1 MWKLLIADDEEIECL
16 GLEMMI
22 RKNFKTMELLPS
34 VSNGVEL
41 IKKAELLRPDI
52 MIVDINMPG
61 LNGLEALEMLQL
73 KNLNA
78 KVIINTAYNE
88 FAYIRKAL
96 QLGAFDFLSKP
107 VYEEELVKAVSKVT
121 EVLEQERR
129 VLRETQISEKKFQEL
144 QSALEN
150 GLMSSILLG
159 QPREEELRLWL
170 DNLDQAFL
178 GGVVVL
184 MQVTDQKKAF
194 VYLEL
199 IRKLAQE
206 QLTRL
211 CTALTMVHKDAM
223 YLLMI
228 PGGNVGEANYQT
240 WSRALLEML
249 RNKIMDVFDCE
260 TVFGVSGWKY
270 EFEKM
275 TDGLKECRT
284 AIRRQ
289 SAGSVCFFENKKEP
303 DGGRTEKRMELTEEL
318 TEALRRKDQER
329 ARVVLGNLFDQWKE
343 EGQGLWQEQR
353 LAAALIQE
361 CEEVFETG
369 KRWKFF
375 WRQLLERLQSAVDES
390 QLQESVLKILWEF
403 TEWDQMEETKNEYVE
418 EAVRYIENN
427 YMKDIS
433 LETVAERLGISTFYL
448 SRLLTQQLDE
458 SFVELLTDAR
468 VDHAIR
474 LIREEDYIVKDI
486 GARVGYFSPTYFYKV
501 FKKNT
506 GMTVGEM
513 RRLLR
518 GGSQF
523 SV

>member
-1 MWKLLIADDEEIECL
+1 
-16 GLEMMI
+16 
-22 RKNFKTMELLPS
+22 
-34 VSNGVEL
+34 
-41 IKKAELLRPDI
+41 
-52 MIVDINMPG
+52 
-61 LNGLEALEMLQL
+61 
-73 KNLNA
+73 
-78 KVIINTAYNE
+78 
-88 FAYIRKAL
+88 
-96 QLGAFDFLSKP
+96 
-107 VYEEELVKAVSKVT
+107 
-121 EVLEQERR
+121 
-129 VLRETQISEKKFQEL
+129 
-144 QSALEN
+144 
-150 GLMSSILLG
+150 
-159 QPREEELRLWL
+159 
-170 DNLDQAFL
+170 
-178 GGVVVL
+178 
-184 MQVTDQKKAF
+184 
-194 VYLEL
+194 
-199 IRKLAQE
+199 
-206 QLTRL
+206 
-211 CTALTMVHKDAM
+211 
-223 YLLMI
+223 
-228 PGGNVGEANYQT
+228 
-240 WSRALLEML
+240 
-249 RNKIMDVFDCE
+249 
-260 TVFGVSGWKY
+260 
-270 EFEKM
+270 
-275 TDGLKECRT
+275 
-284 AIRRQ
+284 
-289 SAGSVCFFENKKEP
+289 
-303 DGGRTEKRMELTEEL
+303 MELTEEL